1 MRNGSEQPEALLV
14 MIFCFLLWFFVMIF
28 YLKHYLWWFSWSTAC
43 DDFLRFESNLCFID
57 DKEKSFIF
65 FHSVST
71 GPVCVFA
78 EMEKAVVCFSK
89 VRAFKILVHFDPYDN
104 DKDTL
109 VQCFFVS
116 VKLSLLDSFQ
126 KKSRNCSIR
135 KNRLFLLMGL
145 PFLKTLRKSSSYG
158 KDIDMLV

>member
-1 MRNGSEQPEALLV
+1 
-14 MIFCFLLWFFVMIF
+14 
-28 YLKHYLWWFSWSTAC
+28 
-43 DDFLRFESNLCFID
+43 
-57 DKEKSFIF
+57 
-65 FHSVST
+65 
-71 GPVCVFA
+71 
-78 EMEKAVVCFSK
+78 MEKAVVCFSK